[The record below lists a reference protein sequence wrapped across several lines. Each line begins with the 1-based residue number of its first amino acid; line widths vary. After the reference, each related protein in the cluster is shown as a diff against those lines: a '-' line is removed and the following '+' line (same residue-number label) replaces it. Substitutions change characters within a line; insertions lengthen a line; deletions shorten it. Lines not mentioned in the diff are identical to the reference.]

1 MEGSVRWQSVS
12 GLVRGVGEGREQ
24 GGQEKQQLAHP
35 CKVQG
40 GLKHAGA
47 EWCAERRAAQKK
59 EKTGCGGLAEGV
71 EQPGQ
76 DEECDTEQESDTNAG
91 VDGCSTNGN

>member
-1 MEGSVRWQSVS
+1 MPAQSGVRS
-12 GLVRGVGEGREQ
+12 
-24 GGQEKQQLAHP
+24 
-35 CKVQG
+35 G
-40 GLKHAGA
+40 GL
-47 EWCAERRAAQKK
+47 RKK
-59 EKTGCGGLAEGV
+59 NITGCGGLAEGV

>member
-12 GLVRGVGEGREQ
+12 GLVIGVGKSREQ

-35 CKVQG
+35 CKVCG

-47 EWCAERRAAQKK
+47 EWCAAGCAK
-59 EKTGCGGLAEGV
+59 KTGCGLAEAV
-71 EQPGQ
+71 KQPGHE
-76 DEECDTEQESDTNAG
+76 EECHTEQESDTNAG
-91 VDGCSTNGN
+91 VDGCSTDGN